1 MNVLKSV
8 FVASGLM
15 VAQGLWAQDASVSGT
30 TSSPPAATTQPTAQ
44 GLTSPATA
52 APKAYTVPSGTK
64 VLLSLKSAVNTK
76 TAKPGDGVYLVSTFP
91 VVVGSRVVIPP
102 GVYVQGIVDR
112 VQRPGRVKGRAQVG
126 MHFTSM
132 IFPNGSVVEIP
143 GVVNGLPGSSGP
155 KVKDEEGTVE
165 QSGNKGK
172 DAATAAGTAMEG
184 AAIGSIAG
192 GANGSPGTGALY
204 GGLAGA
210 AVGGLVT
217 LFTRGDD
224 INIEQGTTVEMVLQR
239 PLMVED
245 ANLEGNGAGL
255 AQPGPAAGQPHPM
268 EKPKRRTNI
277 LCPLGA
283 LGCN

>member
-1 MNVLKSV
+1 MNVLKGV
-8 FVASGLM
+8 FIASGL
-15 VAQGLWAQDASVSGT
+15 VIAQGLWAQDSSVSNT
-30 TSSPPAATTQPTAQ
+30 APPAAATQLPAQ
-44 GLTSPATA
+44 GTTIAPPAVA
-52 APKAYTVPSGTK
+52 PAPKTYTVPSGTK

-76 TAKPGDGVYLVSTFP
+76 TARVGDGVYLVSTFP
-91 VVVGSRVVIPP
+91 VVVGNRVVIPP
-102 GVYVQGIVDR
+102 GVYVQGVVDR
-112 VQRPGRVKGRAQVG
+112 VQRAGHVKGRASVG

-143 GVVNGLPGSSGP
+143 GVVDSLPGSSGP

-165 QSGNKGK
+165 QSSNKGR

-192 GANGSPGTGALY
+192 VASGSPGAGALY

-210 AVGGLVT
+210 AVGGLIT

-224 INIEQGTTVEMVLQR
+224 VNIEQGTNVEMVLQR

-245 ANLEGNGAGL
+245 SNLQGNSPGF
-255 AQPGPAAGQPHPM
+255 QPAPASGQPQPM
-268 EKPKRRTNI
+268 EKPKRRTSI
-277 LCPLGA
+277 LCPLGG